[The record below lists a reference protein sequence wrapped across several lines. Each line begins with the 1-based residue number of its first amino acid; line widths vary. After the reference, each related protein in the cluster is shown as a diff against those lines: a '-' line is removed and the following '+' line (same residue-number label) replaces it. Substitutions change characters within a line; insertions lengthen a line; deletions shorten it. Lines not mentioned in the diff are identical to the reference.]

1 MQRQESGDEEQNRP
15 AGQPRM
21 MPPLRRQSKANGKC
35 PLRRTFS
42 RQRLELFVAE
52 YLIDLNATRAA
63 IAAGYSPKTA
73 GQQGSRLLK
82 NVKVLTE
89 IARKTKERIARLEV
103 TADNVLH
110 ELAKLAFSDPRK
122 FFKPDGSAIPIAE
135 LDDDTAMAVADFE
148 MIEQF
153 DGSGDDRRRVGYRM
167 KFKIADKGQNL
178 ERLGRILGMLNER
191 RIDLPADWD
200 SRNLE
205 EQEYFA
211 KHGFFPT
218 GITAS

>member
-1 MQRQESGDEEQNRP
+1 
-15 AGQPRM
+15 
-21 MPPLRRQSKANGKC
+21 MPLKRQSTADGKC
-35 PLRRTFS
+35 PLRRTSS

-82 NVKVLTE
+82 NAKVFTE
-89 IARKTKERIARLEV
+89 IAGKTKERIARLEI

-110 ELAKLAFSDPRK
+110 ELARLAFFDPRK
-122 FFKPDGSAIPIAE
+122 LFNPDGSSKHITE
-135 LDDDTAMAVADFE
+135 LDDDTAAGLGGFQ

-153 DGSGDDRRRVGYRM
+153 EGSGDNRKHVGYLK

-178 ERLGRILGMLNER
+178 ERLGRILGMFNER

-200 SRNLE
+200 SRTLE
-205 EQEYFA
+205 EQEYFV

>member
-1 MQRQESGDEEQNRP
+1 
-15 AGQPRM
+15 
-21 MPPLRRQSKANGKC
+21 MPLKRQSTADGKC
-35 PLRRTFS
+35 PIKRTSS

-82 NVKVLTE
+82 NVKVFAE
-89 IARKTKERIARLEV
+89 IAGKTKERIARLEI
-103 TADNVLH
+103 TADNVLQ
-110 ELAKLAFSDPRK
+110 ELARLAFFDPRK

-135 LDDDTAMAVADFE
+135 LDDDTAMALADFE

-153 DGSGDDRRRVGYRM
+153 EGSGDNRKHVGYLK

-178 ERLGRILGMLNER
+178 ERLGRILGMFNQR
-191 RIDLPADWD
+191 HIDLPADWD
-200 SRNLE
+200 SHTLE
-205 EQEYFA
+205 EQEYFV